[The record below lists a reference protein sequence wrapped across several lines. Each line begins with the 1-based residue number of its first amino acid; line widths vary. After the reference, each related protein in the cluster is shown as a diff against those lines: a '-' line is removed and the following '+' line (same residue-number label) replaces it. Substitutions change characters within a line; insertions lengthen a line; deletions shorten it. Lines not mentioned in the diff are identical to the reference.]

1 MPPRATPGGFPRRTV
16 LRARLGV
23 RPVLV
28 GLLQAAPELA
38 DGPAQR
44 RPNARQP
51 LRAEDQEGDREEK
64 DQFRE
69 TDVGQHPVPP
79 SSIMSRAAAKN
90 TTKRKPRRGGGVRPG
105 RRGPEEG
112 PRRGGGDVTA
122 ACVRCR
128 PTPHRPFC
136 AAWRPTSSPF
146 CRPTPSWPELR
157 PAPPSATSSP
167 ARSSSPSPRCWPSRR
182 SGGSGG

>member
-44 RPNARQP
+44 RTHARQP

-69 TDVGQHPVPP
+69 TDVWQHPVPP
-79 SSIMSRAAAKN
+79 SSIMRRAAAKKHDQAK
-90 TTKRKPRRGGGVRPG
+90 TAPRRQRSPVDSDGAATEERP
-105 RRGPEEG
+105 
-112 PRRGGGDVTA
+112 
-122 ACVRCR
+122 
-128 PTPHRPFC
+128 
-136 AAWRPTSSPF
+136 
-146 CRPTPSWPELR
+146 
-157 PAPPSATSSP
+157 PPP
-167 ARSSSPSPRCWPSRR
+167 
-182 SGGSGG
+182 